1 MNIVIG
7 MPVLDKV
14 EAVTMFDFINLL
26 FYSQRRN
33 LHFLPAIGTTVIHD
47 ARNHIVSEAYNTEF
61 DGIFFIDA
69 DMTFNGDILEKM
81 ITNDKDICGVL
92 YLNHA
97 SGKQNV
103 FEYANKLDEFLKIT
117 INPKQGLVEV
127 SAVGSGLLYVKRKVF
142 DAIGN
147 PWFFYEAGIGED
159 VNFCKAA
166 QEKGFKIFV
175 DTDIDVGHIGKQI
188 RRVSNGQSKSKGN

>member
-14 EAVTMFDFINLL
+14 EALTMFDTINLL
-26 FYSQRRN
+26 FYSQKRN
-33 LHFLPAIGTTVIHD
+33 LHFVPSIGTTVIHD

-69 DMTFNGDILEKM
+69 DMTFPGSILETM
-81 ITNDKDICGVL
+81 IENDKDICGVL

-103 FEYANKLDEFLKIT
+103 FEYSAQLDEFQKIT
-117 INPKQGLVEV
+117 LMPNQGLVQV
-127 SAVGSGLLYVKRKVF
+127 GAVGSGILYVKHKVF
-142 DAIGN
+142 EAIGS
-147 PWFFYEAGIGED
+147 PWFFYESGIGED
-159 VNFCKAA
+159 VNFCKVARSY
-166 QEKGFKIFV
+166 GFKIYV
-175 DTDIDVGHIGKQI
+175 DTNINVGHIGKEI
-188 RRVSNGQSKSKGN
+188 RRVDNKTGGRNE